1 MEGLEGAKRRRCI
14 QYSHLPIPSDGPEAG
29 AKPVEVPVM
38 QTQTGLNDLLARLQA
53 LSAEPAGEAAKEQQV
68 VEDDGWRGE
77 SWEGK
82 WDRD

>member
-1 MEGLEGAKRRRCI
+1 
-14 QYSHLPIPSDGPEAG
+14 
-29 AKPVEVPVM
+29 VEVPVM